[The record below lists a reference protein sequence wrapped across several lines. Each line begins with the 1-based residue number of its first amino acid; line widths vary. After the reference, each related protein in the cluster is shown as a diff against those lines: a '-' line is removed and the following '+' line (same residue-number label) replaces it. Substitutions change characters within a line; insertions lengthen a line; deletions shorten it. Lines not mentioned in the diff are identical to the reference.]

1 LTHSVAAPGRF
12 FPAASFSRL
21 PLWARVLLSILAV
34 LAIARGLAL
43 IRHDPLLAFAN
54 NYDQIRYTSCLDLA
68 PWRSS
73 GVDAGLAHPSAPLS
87 RFSFQPLASDAC
99 LWTSDL
105 LLTAPVALG
114 WRISEAFGGRSIHS
128 VRRLAEFRLLAW
140 FVVAFWATCVF
151 LRENRADVALAHMA
165 WLALVGMDPA
175 NTLYLATFYT
185 EAAAM
190 FGLYVCGVGVA
201 ASLLRPTR
209 VALAIT
215 IFGAALLA
223 ASKLQH
229 VLLPALL
236 GLAVLVGAGRT
247 GRRAAIA
254 LLLGGALGSA
264 VQVGNQLRDTW
275 MMHNIGTI
283 NRADFLL
290 TVLLEETSDRERI
303 ARALD
308 LDEDCLAAAGKNA
321 YEIPAEQTC
330 KTLSEW
336 SGGRL
341 WWLLISDP
349 PAFGRALVRIPALL
363 LPWLP
368 EHLGVVADQ
377 EYGQL
382 PETLPSVSYA
392 LGHRRGMA
400 TALLL
405 LPWLVFLVCAIGR
418 VSPRARGFALLCSAG
433 ASSVAVVALL
443 GDGDVEYAKHAHL
456 AVTFALASLCV
467 PLAGLFGRMMP
478 MEIPQPNPGR
488 TL

>member
-1 LTHSVAAPGRF
+1 LTARVASPGRF
-12 FPAASFSRL
+12 FPTASFTRL
-21 PLWARVLLSILAV
+21 PLWARLLLSFFAV
-34 LAIARGLAL
+34 LAIARGAL
-43 IRHDPLLAFAN
+43 LVRHDPLLAFAN

-68 PWRSS
+68 PWRPA
-73 GVDAGLAHPSAPLS
+73 GIDAGLAHPSAPLS

-140 FVVAFWATCVF
+140 FAVAFWASWVF
-151 LRENRADVALAHMA
+151 LRENRADIALAHLV

-185 EAAAM
+185 EAAAI
-190 FGLYVCGVGVA
+190 FALYVCGVGVA

-209 VALAIT
+209 VALAVT
-215 IFGAALLA
+215 AFGAALLA
-223 ASKLQH
+223 ASKFQH

-247 GRRAAIA
+247 GRRAAMA
-254 LLLGGALGSA
+254 LLLGGALGCA
-264 VQVGNQLRDTW
+264 MQVGNQLRDTW
-275 MMHNIGTI
+275 MTHNIGTI
-283 NRADFLL
+283 NRTDFLL
-290 TVLLEETSDRERI
+290 TVLLEETSDRERVV
-303 ARALD
+303 RALD
-308 LDEDCLAAAGKNA
+308 LDEHCLAHVGKNV
-321 YEIPAEQTC
+321 YEIPGPTDQIC
-330 KTLSEW
+330 KSVNQW
-336 SGGRL
+336 NSGTL

-349 PAFGRALVRIPALL
+349 PAFGHALVRIPALL

-377 EYGQL
+377 EYGRL
-382 PETLPSVSYA
+382 PATLPSLSDA
-392 LGHRRGMA
+392 LGHRRGTA

-418 VSPRARGFALLCSAG
+418 VSAQARGFALLCAAG
-433 ASSVAVVALL
+433 SSSVALVALL

-456 AVTFALASLCV
+456 AISLSLASLCI
-467 PLAGLFGRMMP
+467 PLAASFRRMAA
-478 MEIPQPNPGR
+478 
-488 TL
+488 

>member
-1 LTHSVAAPGRF
+1 M
-12 FPAASFSRL
+12 
-21 PLWARVLLSILAV
+21 LLSFFAV
-34 LAIARGLAL
+34 LAIARGIVLV
-43 IRHDPLLAFAN
+43 RHDPVLAFAN

-68 PWRSS
+68 PWRPA
-73 GVDAGLAHPSAPLS
+73 GVDAGLANPSAPLS

-114 WRISEAFGGRSIHS
+114 WRISEALGGRSIHS

-140 FVVAFWATCVF
+140 FAVAFWASCFF
-151 LRENRADVALAHMA
+151 LRENRADGALAHLA

-190 FGLYVCGVGVA
+190 FGMYVCGVGVA

-215 IFGAALLA
+215 AFGAALLA
-223 ASKLQH
+223 ASKFQH

-236 GLAVLVGAGRT
+236 ALAVLMADGRT

-264 VQVGNQLRDTW
+264 LQVGNQLRDTW
-275 MMHNIGTI
+275 MTHNISTI

-290 TVLLEETSDRERI
+290 TVLLEETSDRERV

-336 SGGRL
+336 SSGRL
-341 WWLLISDP
+341 WWLLVSDP
-349 PAFGRALVRIPALL
+349 PALTRALVRIPALL

-377 EYGQL
+377 EYGRL
-382 PETLPSVSYA
+382 PATLPSLSGA
-392 LGHRRGMA
+392 LGHRRGTA

-405 LPWLVFLVCAIGR
+405 LPWLIFLVCAIGR
-418 VSPRARGFALLCSAG
+418 VSARARGFALVCAAG
-433 ASSVAVVALL
+433 SSSVALVALL

-456 AVTFALASLCV
+456 AISLSLASLCV
-467 PLAGLFGRMMP
+467 PLSASFRRMAAAQVRRP
-478 MEIPQPNPGR
+478 EQDP
-488 TL
+488 TD

>member
-1 LTHSVAAPGRF
+1 MTRRVAAQGRF
-12 FPAASFSRL
+12 FPTPSFRRL

-34 LAIARGLAL
+34 LAIARGLVLA
-43 IRHDPLLAFAN
+43 RHDPLLALAN
-54 NYDQIRYTSCLDLA
+54 NYDQIRYSSCLDLA
-68 PWRSS
+68 PWRPA

-87 RFSFQPLASDAC
+87 RFSFHPLASDAC

-140 FVVAFWATCVF
+140 FVVAFWATRFFV
-151 LRENRADVALAHMA
+151 RENRADVALAHLA

-185 EAAAM
+185 EAAAI
-190 FGLYVCGVGVA
+190 FGLYVCGVGVVA
-201 ASLLRPTR
+201 CLLRPTR

-215 IFGAALLA
+215 AFGAALLA
-223 ASKLQH
+223 ASKFQH
-229 VLLPALL
+229 LLLPALL
-236 GLAVLVGAGRT
+236 GLAILAGAGRL
-247 GRRAAIA
+247 GRRAAMA

-275 MMHNIGTI
+275 MTHNISTI

-290 TVLLEETSDRERI
+290 TVLLEETSDLHHV
-303 ARALD
+303 AQALD

-321 YEIPAEQTC
+321 YEIPAEKTC
-330 KTLSEW
+330 KTLSQW
-336 SGGRL
+336 SSGRL

-377 EYGQL
+377 EYGRL
-382 PETLPSVSYA
+382 PATLPSVSHA
-392 LGHRRGMA
+392 LGGRRGMA

-418 VSPRARGFALLCSAG
+418 VSLRARGFVFLCAVGS
-433 ASSVAVVALL
+433 SSVALVALL

-456 AVTFALASLCV
+456 VVSFALASLCV
-467 PLAGLFGRMMP
+467 PLAGLFGRIMP
-478 MEIPQPNPGR
+478 AEIPQPNPGR